1 MSHVDQP
8 FLEALRVRVIDG
20 ARGQHMLMTLL
31 SDCWLH
37 ESAHVPAGALIELM
51 TDHGIGESGTRTL
64 LSRMTKAGRL
74 EVSRNGRRSYYTLS
88 DEARSRLRA
97 GLQRVA
103 RFAAV
108 DLVNDA
114 AWTGVAFSIPE
125 GRRADRQKLRN
136 DLAWFG
142 FVPLYDGL
150 WIIPRPAGQQAREIL
165 RSLNVES
172 ASVFEGEVDG
182 IGLTHGNPIDAW
194 DLEHIRGAY
203 EQFIQESDA
212 LSERMR
218 SEPLSPRE
226 SLVRRTELMNVW
238 RAFPRLDPSL
248 PLAHLPTNW
257 PRALA
262 QGRFTTLY
270 DGLAAAALHRVREVV
285 DRHDPGVAHFV
296 TGHVMATGLA
306 AYPG

>member
-1 MSHVDQP
+1 MPPVDQP
-8 FLEALRVRVIDG
+8 FLEALRVRVVDG

-51 TDHGIGESGTRTL
+51 NDHGIGESGTRTL

-74 EVSRNGRRSYYTLS
+74 VASRQGRRSYYTLS
-88 DEARSRLRA
+88 EEARSRLRA

-108 DLVNDA
+108 DLIDDA
-114 AWTGVAFSIPE
+114 AWTAVAFSIPE
-125 GRRADRQKLRN
+125 GRRADRQKLRH
-136 DLAWFG
+136 DLAWLG
-142 FVPLYDGL
+142 FAPLYDGL
-150 WIIPRPAGQQAREIL
+150 WIIPRPAGQQARAIL

-172 ASVFEGEVDG
+172 ASIFEGDVEG

-194 DLEHIRGAY
+194 DLDHIRGAY
-203 EQFIQESDA
+203 EHFIQEADG
-212 LSERMR
+212 LSERMTM
-218 SEPLSPRE
+218 EPLSPRE

-238 RAFPRLDPSL
+238 RGFPRLDPSL
-248 PLAHLPTNW
+248 PLVHLPARW
-257 PRALA
+257 PRGIA
-262 QGRFTTLY
+262 QARFTTLY

-296 TGHVMATGLA
+296 TGHVMATGLSA
-306 AYPG
+306 LPG